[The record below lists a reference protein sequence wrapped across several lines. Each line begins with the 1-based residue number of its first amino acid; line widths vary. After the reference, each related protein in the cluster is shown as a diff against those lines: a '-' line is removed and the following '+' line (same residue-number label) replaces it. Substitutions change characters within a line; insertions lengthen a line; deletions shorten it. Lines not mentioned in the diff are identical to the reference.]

1 MNPPPPDNHTR
12 AMSETRTAIDPP
24 PLALDLE
31 GRSLV
36 KSFGQGMGR
45 VTVLH
50 ELDLAVRAGEFLSV
64 MGPSGCGK
72 STLLH
77 VLGLM
82 TPTDPATGGGR
93 LGTVY
98 VKGRAVGDSQALR
111 TRIRREDIGFVFQR
125 FNLLA
130 QLTAMDNV
138 AISLRIRGLK
148 AYDGIVDE
156 LFEMMGV
163 SHVKRR
169 KPGQMS
175 IGEQQRVA
183 AVRALAHRPAIL
195 LADEPTGNLDS
206 QSTAALLELFQKLN
220 RQEGQTIVMIT
231 HSENAAAYSDRTVH
245 MNDGKLTDA
254 GN

>member
-1 MNPPPPDNHTR
+1 
-12 AMSETRTAIDPP
+12 MSETDII
-24 PLALDLE
+24 LE

-36 KSFGQGMGR
+36 KSFGQGPAR

-50 ELDLAVRAGEFLSV
+50 ELDLAVRAGEFLAV
-64 MGPSGCGK
+64 MGSSGCGK

-82 TPTDPATGGGR
+82 TPTDRAPDGR
-93 LGTVY
+93 GRIGEVY
-98 VKGRAVGDSQALR
+98 VKGDRVGDSQRRR
-111 TRIRREDIGFVFQR
+111 TQIRRDEIGFVFQR
-125 FNLLA
+125 FNLLG
-130 QLTAMDNV
+130 QLTAADNV

-148 AYDGIVDE
+148 ADERIDE
-156 LFEMMGV
+156 LFEMMSV

-183 AVRALAHRPAIL
+183 AVRALAHGPAIL

-206 QSTAALLELFQKLN
+206 KNTADLLELFQRLN
-220 RQEGQTIVMIT
+220 RDEGQTIVMIT
-231 HSENAAAYSDRTVH
+231 HSDSAAGYADSTVH

>member
-1 MNPPPPDNHTR
+1 
-12 AMSETRTAIDPP
+12 MSETDYI
-24 PLALDLE
+24 LE

-36 KSFGQGMGR
+36 KSFGQGHAR

-50 ELDLAVRAGEFLSV
+50 ELDIAVRTGEFLSV

-82 TPTDPATGGGR
+82 TPTDPGPNGKR
-93 LGTVY
+93 LGRVC
-98 VKGRAVGDSQALR
+98 VRGRPVEEYENEPIWSWRTPDAQR
-111 TRIRREDIGFVFQR
+111 TRIRREEIGFLFQR
-125 FNLLA
+125 FNLLG
-130 QLTAMDNV
+130 QLNAMDNV
-138 AISLRIRGLK
+138 AISLRIRGMK
-148 AYDGIVDE
+148 ADERIDE

-206 QSTAALLELFQKLN
+206 QNTAALLELFQRLN
-220 RQEGQTIVMIT
+220 RDEGQTIVMIT
-231 HSENAAAYSDRTVH
+231 HSDNAAAYSDRTVH

-254 GN
+254 GI

>member
-1 MNPPPPDNHTR
+1 MNENNT
-12 AMSETRTAIDPP
+12 I
-24 PLALDLE
+24 LE
-31 GRSLV
+31 GQSLV
-36 KSFGQGMGR
+36 KSFGQGPAR

-50 ELDLAVRAGEFLSV
+50 ALDLAVRAGEFLAV

-82 TPTDPATGGGR
+82 TPTDPDLALGGR

-98 VKGRAVGDSQALR
+98 VRGRAVGSGQGER
-111 TRIRREDIGFVFQR
+111 TAIRRDEIGFVFQR
-125 FNLLA
+125 FNLLG
-130 QLTAMDNV
+130 QLSAIDNV
-138 AISLRIRGLK
+138 AISLRIRGMK
-148 AYDGIVDE
+148 ADGRIDE
-156 LFEMMGV
+156 LFETMGV
-163 SHVKRR
+163 SHVRRR

-206 QSTAALLELFQKLN
+206 ANSAALLELFQRLN
-220 RQEGQTIVMIT
+220 RDEGQTIVMIT
-231 HSENAAAYSDRTVH
+231 HSDQAAGYADRTVH
-245 MNDGKLTDA
+245 MKDGRLVDPT
-254 GN
+254 N